1 MQPDK
6 ARRRKGKNRK
16 GKNSPGADR
25 LSTKFAASAA
35 FSGIY
40 LGFALLVPAQ
50 GETVRGSPLDTL
62 MSTHLFA
69 DVPEARDFV
78 RESRPPPDTLD
89 YQPLTGPDRE
99 GPKLKTKDELKAL
112 ESELETAAVHNEHAA
127 RKRLGFRKPANP
139 QTSQPWPKSGD

>member
-6 ARRRKGKNRK
+6 PQRCEGKIK
-16 GKNSPGADR
+16 PGVDR
-25 LSTKFAASAA
+25 LCTKFTAGAALAGICLGLA
-35 FSGIY
+35 F
-40 LGFALLVPAQ
+40 LVPAQ
-50 GETVRGSPLDTL
+50 CATAGGSPLDTI

-69 DVPEARDFV
+69 DVPEAKDFV

-112 ESELETAAVHNEHAA
+112 ESELEAAAVHNEQTA
-127 RKRLGFRKPANP
+127 RKRLGFKKPAVPRN
-139 QTSQPWPKSGD
+139 SQPQVKSGD

>member
-6 ARRRKGKNRK
+6 PQYWEGRIR
-16 GKNSPGADR
+16 PDVDR
-25 LSTKFAASAA
+25 LCMKFAASAA
-35 FSGIY
+35 LAGIC
-40 LGFALLVPAQ
+40 LGLAFLAPAQ

-78 RESRPPPDTLD
+78 RESRPPPDALD

-99 GPKLKTKDELKAL
+99 GPKRKTKDELKAM
-112 ESELETAAVHNEHAA
+112 ESELEAAAAHNEQTA
-127 RKRLGFRKPANP
+127 RKRLGFKKSSGS
-139 QTSQPWPKSGD
+139 QTSQPRVKSGD